1 MARLRPGWR
10 IAVVIT
16 FALASC
22 GAPAA
27 VSSPPTSC
35 ALDCAPGA
43 GTPHA
48 QVFVEPDAGAA
59 PVLAAIAGATA
70 SRDLEIYL
78 LSDTSVIQALEEAAN
93 RGVDVRV
100 LLEYAPFGDAGTAAQ
115 ITAEKLMA
123 AGVHVK
129 RSNPAFRYTHE
140 KAMVVDQATA
150 YIMSCNLTRS
160 GLGGS
165 SSAADRDYGVID
177 TDPQDVCEIATIF
190 DADWDRTTPTLS
202 APTWWSAQATPGP
215 SCFT

>member
-27 VSSPPTSC
+27 VSSPPPSC

-43 GTPHA
+43 GAPHA

-59 PVLAAIAGATA
+59 PVLAAIAGATG
-70 SRDLEIYL
+70 SLELEIYL

-115 ITAEKLMA
+115 ITAAKLTA

-129 RSNPAFRYTHE
+129 RSNPTFRYTHE
-140 KAMVVDQATA
+140 KALVVDQATTSFES
-150 YIMSCNLTRS
+150 MSRPNSRIR
-160 GLGGS
+160 
-165 SSAADRDYGVID
+165 SSAER
-177 TDPQDVCEIATIF
+177 
-190 DADWDRTTPTLS
+190 L
-202 APTWWSAQATPGP
+202 
-215 SCFT
+215 